1 MKQSYWCVYDQDII
15 SVIRYLLKLCDDIQD
30 VHDLINQSMDL
41 HMLKRKISKNKEI
54 EILVFTR
61 IKRLIDRVSSFEAME
76 YHLIMMNI
84 LIDQHFYPLLV
95 YKYKLLNHILE
106 LGGFSVEIY
115 CLLRHLIKYSPKVI
129 EPFVLS
135 VCQKLNFSQ
144 DKYYYLIC
152 RILLLE
158 KEYKKV
164 YHYFKYVSIDDEI
177 ERYLPAL
184 YNYNP
189 RLYRKYAKM
198 MYVPIELIND

>member
-15 SVIRYLLKLCDDIQD
+15 SVKRYLLKLCDDIQD

-54 EILVFTR
+54 EIVVFTR

>member
-15 SVIRYLLKLCDDIQD
+15 SVKRYLLKLCDDIQD